1 MQQSEFKNNLQ
12 KVYNYCAIAKSQ
24 RFTYNLVYDIR
35 YLMNTV
41 TKTQDKLHIKIGN
54 IYKLPLRVPT
64 RIVIFWSDSMSQLK
78 LTRVTLQKNV
88 C

>member
-1 MQQSEFKNNLQ
+1 MLLGEPINSQNIKIIYKKFIIT
-12 KVYNYCAIAKSQ
+12 AIAKSQ

-41 TKTQDKLHIKIGN
+41 TKTQDKLHIKIVN

-64 RIVIFWSDSMSQLK
+64 RIVVFWSDSMSQLK
-78 LTRVTLQKNV
+78 LTAV
-88 C
+88 